1 MMTKMMLR
9 YMTVV
14 DAATGRT
21 PWSTVTTCRGTVRDR
36 NTRNIPLLMT
46 VTVNCYGNAEIGVSV
61 KTDTD
66 DYGPEGATQTT
77 TQNCGG

>member
-1 MMTKMMLR
+1 
-9 YMTVV
+9 
-14 DAATGRT
+14 
-21 PWSTVTTCRGTVRDR
+21 
-36 NTRNIPLLMT
+36 MT